1 MFADELF
8 VAGDRQ
14 DGPLFVLSNVA
25 DPFNSIAALVGLRKA
40 VAEEVGDLRVV
51 GVLDQRG
58 EVVVAVVAEV
68 VDIVEWDAHGGSSFL
83 HLSSGQ

>member
-1 MFADELF
+1 MFADEPF

-14 DGPLFVLSNVA
+14 DGPRVVFSDVA
-25 DPFNSIAALVGLRKA
+25 NPIDSIAALVGLRKA
-40 VAEEVGDLRVV
+40 VAEELCDPRVV
-51 GVLDQRG
+51 GVLDQRD

-68 VDIVEWDAHGGSSFL
+68 VDIVEWDAHGGASFL